1 MSNIDESVAVLTS
14 AALDAEG
21 DKITIVWNVDGPIAL
36 VENDDF
42 AWLTIISCS
51 MNEGKKV
58 AEYLNVDNIRL
69 AEEMVKGLKFFI
81 KNKKA
86 EDRKKE
92 RKGQEKR

>member
-42 AWLTIISCS
+42 AWLTIIDCND
-51 MNEGKKV
+51 NEEEKV
-58 AEYLNVDNIRL
+58 AKHLNIDNVRL
-69 AEEMVKGLKFFI
+69 AEEMIKALKFFI

-86 EDRKKE
+86 EDREKE
-92 RKGQEKR
+92 RKK